1 MDTGWAIVIAAAIP
15 SVTALVAS
23 IWNQRQLQKTHN
35 LVEKTAH
42 EMNSI
47 RDALV
52 NSARAEGI
60 LTGAAQERQERKD
73 EQARTDALQAISE
86 DYGASKK

>member
-1 MDTGWAIVIAAAIP
+1 
-15 SVTALVAS
+15 
-23 IWNQRQLQKTHN
+23 
-35 LVEKTAH
+35 
-42 EMNSI
+42 MNSI